1 MATIL
6 SLNLIT
12 VQSYQVLTFKSNRTW
27 KRIDI
32 SHYIRWIFQC
42 TRIRLFFIVSRW
54 STCSVLWL
62 LCIKLHYV
70 CHRSW
75 PGHYC
80 GDADAVEDQ
89 GHFRDA
95 HRPGDRSGVLTV
107 PGHGVW
113 GWRRPDGAG
122 LCGDFTH
129 PHCPRWLCSHVRP
142 VRPVR
147 RLRRLWLQHLLQ
159 PSLSQVCPGVC
170 CSFAINYILFAVKNY
185 EEYNFN
191 LILGISTLAFIT
203 VTLIARRC
211 LSTPQADG
219 TC

>member
-27 KRIDI
+27 NPLI
-32 SHYIRWIFQC
+32 SVSESVIITGGSFSVRELDC
-42 TRIRLFFIVSRW
+42 FFIVSRLP
-54 STCSVLWL
+54 TCSVLWL
-62 LCIKLHYV
+62 LRIKLHFV

-113 GWRRPDGAG
+113 SWRRPDGAG

-129 PHCPRWLCSHVRP
+129 PHCPRWLCPHVRP

-147 RLRRLWLQHLLQ
+147 RLQRLWLQHLLQ

-170 CSFAINYILFAVKNY
+170 CSFTINYILFAVKNY
-185 EEYNFN
+185 EEYNCN
-191 LILGISTLAFIT
+191 LILGISTLAFIS
-203 VTLIARRC
+203 
-211 LSTPQADG
+211 LSLSPW
-219 TC
+219 